1 MWSSIVLFVHVTG
14 AIGLFSV
21 NSLVVLASLIT
32 FVVLAVLNNA
42 LNGRRMGAMR
52 RAVHTV
58 PDGPRSPQLHAQVRH
73 PLLWLGV
80 TL

>member
-52 RAVHTV
+52 RNSTRRCAIRCY
-58 PDGPRSPQLHAQVRH
+58 GWA
-73 PLLWLGV
+73 
-80 TL
+80 